1 MLGVRD
7 RRLDEGLGDLLVR
20 SVEDDA
26 DPEALGH
33 DGQEP
38 VEEPH
43 GGDRAE
49 EDEPE
54 VEEDVDLLVDD
65 VNREDAERVVG
76 LDGAGGPVLVEPALG
91 HLGEH
96 PVHGVLAGVQV
107 HLALGEHVAAEL
119 GELVAEEEVGQVDL
133 ADHVDEVENL
143 AEDEL
148 QEVGASP

>member
-1 MLGVRD
+1 MPQPSLDHLTESVGTADQHGVVD
-7 RRLDEGLGDLLVR
+7 DVEPGDGHQDDQPEPDEHV
-20 SVEDDA
+20 
-26 DPEALGH
+26 
-33 DGQEP
+33 Q
-38 VEEPH
+38 
-43 GGDRAE
+43 
-49 EDEPE
+49 
-54 VEEDVDLLVDD
+54 LLVDD
-65 VNREDAERVVG
+65 VDGKHAERVVG

-119 GELVAEEEVGQVDL
+119 GELVAEKEVGQVDL